1 MTEKEIATFDYDYKN
16 KMMRVTLSLHDIEDS
31 DHIPKLLAN
40 FEEKLDEIN
49 DDPDVEMVVITEK
62 KNSTSLNFY
71 SFVAGPMDV
80 RVISKWEKIVVLLER
95 MKKVTLA
102 TLQGKVSESMLQLAL
117 VCDHRI
123 CTPSTTLQ
131 FSAIRSG
138 YLPGMALF
146 RIAKYI
152 GLGRAK
158 QVLFMG
164 EEITAKEALDFGFID
179 EIMKDLEK
187 GIKDFRKL
195 TEHKH
200 IEAIIMARR
209 LLNESFSL
217 SYEDEIGGYLAAQVK
232 CLESLRNEKK

>member
-16 KMMRVTLSLHDIEDS
+16 KMMKVTLSLHDIEDP
-31 DHIPKLLAN
+31 HQIPKLLAN
-40 FEEKLDEIN
+40 FEEKLNEI
-49 DDPDVEMVVITEK
+49 DSDSDVEMVLITER

-71 SFVAGPMDV
+71 SYFDGPLDV

-102 TLQGKVSESMLQLAL
+102 ALQGKVSESMLQLAL

-123 CTPSTTLQ
+123 CTPDTTLQ

-158 QVLFMG
+158 QVLFTG
-164 EEITAKEALDFGFID
+164 EELTAKEAIDFGFID
-179 EIMKDLEK
+179 EIVPDLKK
-187 GIKDFRKL
+187 GVQEFRSL

-217 SYEDEIGGYLAAQVK
+217 SYEDEIGGYLAAQVR
-232 CLESLRNEKK
+232 CLESLRHEK